1 MRNINTFGE
10 FHFKGTNKRKPC
22 DIDSIIDGTSTL
34 LVLVFSGLSNKTL
47 RKEVNNMDLY
57 FSDNE
62 RLILLNQYRI
72 LAEIARI
79 QENQSDAEFYDTS
92 AEIISGGYQHEY
104 EEYFRLGQPLASK
117 TCSDIWSILDI
128 YDTLQLS
135 ARRIDNVDLMHRC
148 RFPGFDG
155 NHETDLLRYC
165 RFVLNTLKR
174 FSGLELESADINSHR
189 EMIEHYNAQLEKYQ
203 EMGNPPILSEEQIN
217 IILSV

>member
-1 MRNINTFGE
+1 MEYI
-10 FHFKGTNKRKPC
+10 
-22 DIDSIIDGTSTL
+22 
-34 LVLVFSGLSNKTL
+34 
-47 RKEVNNMDLY
+47 
-57 FSDNE
+57 FSDTE

-79 QENQSDAEFYDTS
+79 QENQSDADFYDTS

-104 EEYFRLGQPLASK
+104 EEYFRLGQPPASK
-117 TCSDIWSILDI
+117 TCSDIWSILDL
-128 YDTLQLS
+128 YSTLQYS
-135 ARRIDNVDLMHRC
+135 ARESNNQDLIYKC

-155 NHETDLLRYC
+155 NYETDLLGYC